1 MDSEKLNVTEVKDKD
16 LKKKEAIEKE
26 HGDLFQV
33 TNNIYKLMNIK
44 ISLILFAIYIILN
57 FDRFIE
63 NGLSKIV
70 SNIYDY
76 TNDKITN
83 KGIILNGVIISVA
96 YILLDMLDKK
106 KII

>member
-1 MDSEKLNVTEVKDKD
+1 MDSEQLNVNEVKDKD
-16 LKKKEAIEKE
+16 TKKKEAIEKE

-44 ISLILFAIYIILN
+44 IALILLFVYIILN

-63 NGLSKIV
+63 HGLSKLV

-76 TNDKITN
+76 PNDKITN
-83 KGIILNGVIISVA
+83 KGIILNGVILSVM
-96 YILLDMLDKK
+96 YIILDMLDKK